1 MQNHQ
6 HGGDIYSKE
15 YRIDFSANL
24 NPLGMPESV
33 REAAKA
39 GVDRSVNY
47 PDVHC
52 RKLREAL
59 AKKEGVLKESIIC
72 GNGAAE
78 LIFLLA
84 ATEKPGRSL
93 LVAPGFAEYE
103 QALTSVNCRMDF
115 YYLKEEHGFALAEDY
130 LDRLKEEWDMIFL
143 CNPNNPTG
151 VTIEPGLLKQI
162 LGICKERK
170 IRVVLDLCFL
180 DFLEDSEKAD
190 VAAHAADYPN
200 LFILKAF
207 TKTYA
212 MAGLRLGYG
221 ISADIALLKR
231 MREHI
236 QPWNVSIPAQMAGCA
251 ALKETEYVSL
261 TRALI
266 TRERKWLKERLAELE
281 FSVYDSKANFIFFK
295 GPPGLTEKCAR
306 EGILIRDCGNYRG
319 LEKQA
324 YYRIAVRTHEE
335 NMELIKV
342 LRKTDTSKDI
352 LEIERE

>member
-6 HGGDIYSKE
+6 HGGDIYSKK

-33 REAAKA
+33 REAARA
-39 GVDRSVNY
+39 GVDKSVNY

-52 RKLREAL
+52 RELREAL
-59 AKKEGVLKESIIC
+59 AKKEGVSAEQIIC

-84 ATEKPGRSL
+84 AAEKPGRSL
-93 LVAPGFAEYE
+93 LAAPGFAEYE
-103 QALTSVNCRMDF
+103 QALTSVDCRMDF
-115 YYLKEEHGFALAEDY
+115 YYLKEENGFALKEDY
-130 LDRLKEEWDMIFL
+130 LDRLKEGWDMIFL

-162 LGICKERK
+162 LDICKERK

-180 DFLEDSEKAD
+180 DFLENEERAD
-190 VAAHAADYPN
+190 AVAYSADYPN

-221 ISADIALLKR
+221 ITADTCLLKK

-236 QPWNVSIPAQMAGCA
+236 QPWNVSIPAQMAGTA
-251 ALKETEYVSL
+251 ALKETEYVCH
-261 TRALI
+261 TRKLI
-266 TRERKWLKERLAELE
+266 TRERGWLKEKLAELG
-281 FSVYDSKANFIFFK
+281 FTVYTSKANFIFFK
-295 GPPGLTEKCAR
+295 GPAGLTEKCAR

-319 LEKQA
+319 LEEQG

-335 NMELIKV
+335 NTELIEI
-342 LRKTDTSKDI
+342 LRKIHTSKGFW
-352 LEIERE
+352 EAEME